1 MKRLTMILMILGA
14 MLWTCPMIHAESK
27 QGTAQKTEQVTN
39 NKTDKN
45 PIVGQDK
52 KGRAI
57 HQGAKGGLY
66 YWTTTKKGENAGKV
80 RKAYLSKAEKEEFYK
95 SHPQVKR
102 PQQ

>member
-14 MLWTCPMIHAESK
+14 MLWACPMIQAENNNR
-27 QGTAQKTEQVTN
+27 TAQKTEQVSN
-39 NKTDKN
+39 QETDKN
-45 PIVGQDK
+45 PIVGTDK
-52 KGRAI
+52 KGRTI
-57 HQGAKGGLY
+57 HQGKKGGLY

-80 RKAYLSKAEKEEFYK
+80 RKAYLSKAEKEDFYK